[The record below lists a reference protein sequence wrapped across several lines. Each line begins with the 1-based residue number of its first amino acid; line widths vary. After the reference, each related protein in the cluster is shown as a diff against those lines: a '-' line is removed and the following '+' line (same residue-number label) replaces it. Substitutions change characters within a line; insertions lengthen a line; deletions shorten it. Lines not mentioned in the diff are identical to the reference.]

1 MATLCFLIGAL
12 MLLGCTGAGIYLMS
26 QQAIVNLLTM
36 AKIPSFAIIAVCFAV
51 GLVFCL
57 NWVVLGAN
65 CAQIRMLK
73 RSRKK
78 RAE

>member
-26 QQAIVNLLTM
+26 QQAIVNLLSM
-36 AKIPSFAIIAVCFAV
+36 ARISSFAILAACFAV
-51 GLVFCL
+51 GMLFCL
-57 NWVVLGAN
+57 NWVVLGVN
-65 CAQIRMLK
+65 CTQIKKLK
-73 RSRKK
+73 RRRKK

>member
-12 MLLGCTGAGIYLMS
+12 MLLGFTGAGIYLMS

-36 AKIPSFAIIAVCFAV
+36 AKIPSFAIIAACFAV

-65 CAQIRMLK
+65 CAQIKKLK
-73 RSRKK
+73 RRRKK